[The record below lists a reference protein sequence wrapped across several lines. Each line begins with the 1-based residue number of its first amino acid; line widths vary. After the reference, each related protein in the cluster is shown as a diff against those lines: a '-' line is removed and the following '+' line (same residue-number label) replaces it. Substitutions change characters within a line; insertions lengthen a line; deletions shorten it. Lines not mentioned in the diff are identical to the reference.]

1 LEKFHDWFFE
11 SGESSQE
18 NVSIRRNFMTRAIR
32 IHENGGP
39 EILRLDDLT
48 VPEPGPGQALIRNKA
63 AGINFIDL
71 HQRAGRYPLPRLPV
85 TLGMEGAGVVEAVGP
100 GVTTAS
106 VGDRVS
112 YVMGGH
118 GAVPGSYADHTLVD
132 GEALIRLPDEIDDET
147 AAAMTLKGL
156 TAHYLIRGAYPIEAG
171 ETILVHAAAGGV
183 GLLMCQMAK
192 VLGARVIG
200 TVGSEEKA
208 DLASAHGCDHVVI
221 YGKEDVAQRVKA
233 LTGGEG
239 VPVVYDAVG
248 KDTFEASLAS
258 LKVRGVLVSYG
269 TASGPIP
276 PFNIF
281 ELNPRGSLY
290 ITSAGLA
297 WYTRSRAELMERA
310 SELIGMVATGD
321 IIVPVRQRFSLEDA
335 ADAHRALEGRATVG
349 GSVLTL

>member
-1 LEKFHDWFFE
+1 M
-11 SGESSQE
+11 S
-18 NVSIRRNFMTRAIR
+18 RAIR
-32 IHENGGP
+32 IHEHGGP
-39 EILRLDDLT
+39 EVLKLDN
-48 VPEPGPGQALIRNKA
+48 VPIPEPGPGQALIRNKA

-71 HQRAGRYPLPRLPV
+71 HQRAGRYPLPKLPV
-85 TLGMEGAGVVEAVGP
+85 TLGMEGAGVVEALGP
-100 GVTTAS
+100 GVTAVE

-118 GAVPGSYADHTLVD
+118 GAAPATYADYTLVD
-132 GEALIRLPDEIDDET
+132 GDALIRLPDEIDDET

-156 TAHYLIRGAYPIEAG
+156 TAHYLLRGSYPVEAG

-183 GLLMCQMAK
+183 GLLLCQMAK
-192 VLGARVIG
+192 AIGARVIG

-208 DLASAHGCDHVVI
+208 DLASAHGCDHVI
-221 YGKEDVAQRVKA
+221 LYQKEDVAKRVKD

-239 VPVVYDAVG
+239 VPVAYDAVG
-248 KDTFEASLAS
+248 KDTFEASLSS

-269 TASGPIP
+269 TASGPVP

-321 IIVPVRQRFSLEDA
+321 IVVPVRQRFSLEDT
-335 ADAHRALEGRATVG
+335 ADAHRALEGRFTVG